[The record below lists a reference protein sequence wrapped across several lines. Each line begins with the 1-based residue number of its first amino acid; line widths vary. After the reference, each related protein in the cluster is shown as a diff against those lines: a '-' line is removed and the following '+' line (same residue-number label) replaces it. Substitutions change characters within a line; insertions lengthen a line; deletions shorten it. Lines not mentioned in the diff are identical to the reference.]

1 MITFAAVVIVFIT
14 GFALAR
20 WQCSRAVEDM
30 RSIAEV
36 CLREAND
43 LRDEVDELKGENA
56 ALQSNIQRRF

>member
-1 MITFAAVVIVFIT
+1 MITFAAVLIVFLT

-20 WQCSRAVEDM
+20 RQCSREVESM
-30 RSIAEV
+30 REIATV
-36 CLREAND
+36 CLKEAND